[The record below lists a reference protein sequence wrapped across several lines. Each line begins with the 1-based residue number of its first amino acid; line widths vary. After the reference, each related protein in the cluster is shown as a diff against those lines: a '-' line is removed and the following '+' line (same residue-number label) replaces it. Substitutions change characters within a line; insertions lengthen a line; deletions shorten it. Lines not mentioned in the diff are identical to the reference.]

1 MNSSSVAS
9 NARPVDE
16 LADYHQNPRNVLP
29 NGLTLLQV
37 NPDCAAQLDPTHPAF
52 GWLYT
57 KHPDGQW
64 VTLRKLPPQ
73 EIEVAQDQAADMTVL
88 QGTKVRAG

>member
-1 MNSSSVAS
+1 MSYTTT
-9 NARPVDE
+9 P
-16 LADYHQNPRNVLP
+16 HNVLP

-37 NPDCAAQLDPTHPAF
+37 NPDCAARLDTEAADH

-57 KHPDGQW
+57 RGPDGQW
-64 VTLRKLPPQ
+64 VTLRKLSDA
-73 EIEVAQDQAADMTVL
+73 EIEVAYDQSADMAVL